1 MLRTLRLRQKMFS
14 YKKQHAKNE
23 NFEAGYHLRITNF
36 MKLFRV
42 IALILYLMKAP
53 EAFWFPG
60 VFKRY
65 KMGTLATNG
74 SI

>member
-14 YKKQHAKNE
+14 YKKQHAKNKI
-23 NFEAGYHLRITNF
+23 FEESSHLGITNF
-36 MKLFRV
+36 IKLFRV
-42 IALILYLMKAP
+42 IILISYLMKTP

-65 KMGTLATNG
+65 KMGTVATNG
-74 SI
+74 